1 MELRNLTIEE
11 TKQIKTQVYI
21 NTFFDAGTEKDALWL
36 KAYLENL
43 GVETRYEKGES
54 PFYNGEI
61 IDFLAKGIISLFHA
75 QEIVAYFQ
83 KAGLY
88 SIRITYD
95 IEDGFFLEENE

>member
-1 MELRNLTIEE
+1 MELRNLTTEE
-11 TKQIKTQVYI
+11 TKQIKTEVCI
-21 NTFFDAGTEKDALWL
+21 NTLFDAGTEKDVLWL
-36 KAYLENL
+36 KEYLNNL

-54 PFYNGEI
+54 PVYIGEI
-61 IDFLAKGIISLFHA
+61 ISFFTRGTISLFEA

-83 KAGLY
+83 KAGSY